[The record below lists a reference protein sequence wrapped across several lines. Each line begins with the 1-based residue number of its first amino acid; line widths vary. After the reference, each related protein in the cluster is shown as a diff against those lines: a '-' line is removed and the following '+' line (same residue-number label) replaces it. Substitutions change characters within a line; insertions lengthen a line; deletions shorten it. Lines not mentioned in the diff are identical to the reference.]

1 MENAKSEEEQILD
14 EIVNTVIEKEKIE
27 KKRVKKENNLE
38 ATLQALHEVTGLSKS
53 VIDKLASEVIEKHK
67 QRSSQS
73 SSWRE
78 RENELVVIQGGQAML
93 VLMYAF
99 LGWAVYL
106 AYNDSWWWAILPLVI
121 SWSAM
126 LSYRERFSDKLSLV
140 KVVLP
145 SRYSPYT
152 KIQGKWEARG
162 WTFVEHK
169 VGPSGGDSFIIM
181 ERK

>member
-1 MENAKSEEEQILD
+1 MEIAKSEEEQILD

-38 ATLQALHEVTGLSKS
+38 ATLQALHEVTGLSKP
-53 VIDKLASEVIEKHK
+53 VIEKLASEIIEKHK
-67 QRSSQS
+67 EKSSRSK
-73 SSWRE
+73 SWRE
-78 RENELVVIQGGQAML
+78 REDELVVIQGGQAL
-93 VLMYAF
+93 AVLTYAF
-99 LGWAVYL
+99 FGWAAYL

-121 SWSAM
+121 SWSSL

-140 KVVLP
+140 KVILP
-145 SRYSPYT
+145 SRYAPYT

-169 VGPSGGDSFIIM
+169 VGPEGGDSFIIM